1 MHVFYIAASCLVQLD
16 GFTEVEV
23 AVRAHQSAQC
33 EYVRVGFNVNKQ
45 FLRYYNDPRVE
56 PV

>member
-1 MHVFYIAASCLVQLD
+1 MHVFYIAASCLAQLD
-16 GFTEVEV
+16 GFMEVEV

-33 EYVRVGFNVNKQ
+33 EYVRVGFNVNKR